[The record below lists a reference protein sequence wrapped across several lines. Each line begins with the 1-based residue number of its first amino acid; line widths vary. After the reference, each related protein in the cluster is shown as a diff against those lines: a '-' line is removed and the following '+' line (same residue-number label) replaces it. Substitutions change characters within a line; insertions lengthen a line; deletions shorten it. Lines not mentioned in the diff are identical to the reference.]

1 MRCSA
6 LMAMATSVLLALPA
20 HAQRLF
26 KVETMSDQNC
36 RVVEHNSITGDDAGG
51 IAVSEQRVYYN
62 GDTAAGEFNLSNLGN
77 ARRVSGSARYS
88 MISNLYNGK
97 LYALWNRQRNQPVST
112 RTTMLGMT
120 FDALKELDN
129 DLNPTQNMITL
140 SQGINLSRS
149 YSSTGHVLLAGYHAM
164 GIGTYNGRWYV
175 ISFENGQVTDVG
187 PRGATRAYHCESWA
201 KWGVLEYYDDQFY
214 ALFRTYLQQNFSRV
228 NMSSGQ
234 RVASFAFRS
243 LGDMCSFSVSPELQK
258 WYFQHESRSQ
268 FGGRLES
275 VGFCDATIITNRP
288 PIWTVPG
295 PLTVYAG
302 QMLRANV
309 GVVDADDDQ
318 LEVTVR
324 GMPSG
329 AIWNRQAGKFRWQPT
344 LADAGEHSVRFGA
357 QEIRD
362 DGQEPLSSEA
372 EFVINVI
379 GLNQAPE
386 FITAPPAASIAQ
398 GDVFRYEMFAADP
411 EAAGEVVY
419 GLIEGP
425 PAMTLEG
432 NVLSWTADLRPSETA
447 DVRVF
452 AADIEG
458 NRGYQSFSIGVDTH
472 PQAPVAVIV
481 AQDSE
486 LGPGRVQLSGVP
498 SYAMGDRVLTY
509 DWQLVSYPEGI
520 LPPPV
525 ASATAPVTSALLRS
539 KGVYRFEL
547 QVHDGE
553 LFSNIVGIDLT
564 VINVAPVAVVGEP
577 IEFEISDGN
586 EIAIT
591 LDGSESYDA
600 NSEDSVNCVWAQSE
614 GPTVTLEEPD
624 SLVTQFVAMEAGDY
638 AFTLTCSDSEL
649 TGEAVSL
656 VVTGTLTEPT
666 NTGVTTRPPATPDDG
681 CSSMAVSTW
690 LLFALAALRRRRK
703 TA

>member
-1 MRCSA
+1 MR
-6 LMAMATSVLLALPA
+6 VLLVLSFFLFSSV
-20 HAQRLF
+20 HAYAASGGPDASGYRWVDSNEPGGPTF
-26 KVETMSDQNC
+26 NYEAVNGS
-36 RVVEHNSITGDDAGG
+36 RVSFADDSVSGPYSIGFPFRYYGQTYSQFWVSSNGFMTFVRPSGTGHGCC
-51 IAVSEQRVYYN
+51 N
-62 GDTAAGEFNLSNLGN
+62 GYNLGGRQGF
-77 ARRVSGSARYS
+77 ATMIAGYWTDLLGSAGIYRTRGEAGRRVLVFQQQGREYGAVPEVQYQ
-88 MISNLYNGK
+88 IK
-97 LYALWNRQRNQPVST
+97 LY
-112 RTTMLGMT
+112 
-120 FDALKELDN
+120 E
-129 DLNPTQNMITL
+129 
-140 SQGINLSRS
+140 
-149 YSSTGHVLLAGYHAM
+149 
-164 GIGTYNGRWYV
+164 
-175 ISFENGQVTDVG
+175 
-187 PRGATRAYHCESWA
+187 
-201 KWGVLEYYDDQFY
+201 
-214 ALFRTYLQQNFSRV
+214 
-228 NMSSGQ
+228 SSGQ
-234 RVASFAFRS
+234 VEIHVRTAGVQRHNAAVGIQNQDRDVGLTYRS
-243 LGDMCSFSVSPELQK
+243 GRFSLNNTAIRFMSNSPPV
-258 WYFQHESRSQ
+258 W
-268 FGGRLES
+268 
-275 VGFCDATIITNRP
+275 TIP
-288 PIWTVPG
+288 A

-302 QMLRANV
+302 QILRANV
-309 GVVDADDDQ
+309 GVGDADDDQ
-318 LEVTVR
+318 LEVMVR